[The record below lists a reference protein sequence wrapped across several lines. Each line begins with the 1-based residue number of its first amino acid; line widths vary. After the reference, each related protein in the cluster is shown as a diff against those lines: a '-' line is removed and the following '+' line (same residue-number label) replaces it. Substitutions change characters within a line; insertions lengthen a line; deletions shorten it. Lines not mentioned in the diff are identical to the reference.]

1 MGELGNALIQA
12 RVARGLSLQDAERDT
27 RISRRYLEALEAED
41 FRVFPATVYS
51 RAFFR
56 TYAQYLGLDAQELLR
71 LFPQQPLEPE
81 LRPLPELGK
90 PAAPAFSIN
99 WVVAG
104 VVVVL
109 LLGAGLLLY
118 RSGSGHEEPTTE
130 APAAS
135 EVEGA
140 SEEPAAAATVV
151 EPTPFPAI
159 ARPVGPVI
167 PGRVPDLE
175 GVDIESALAALQ
187 EAEVNYV
194 IIEVNNDDVLS
205 GLVFQ
210 QSPAP
215 GSKAD
220 PRTPVT
226 LVVSR
231 GS

>member
-27 RISRRYLEALEAED
+27 RISGRYLEALEAED
-41 FRVFPATVYS
+41 FGVFPATVYS

-56 TYAQYLGLDAQELLR
+56 TYAQYLGLDAHELLR

-99 WVVAG
+99 WLVAG

-118 RSGSGHEEPTTE
+118 RSNSGGEEAATSV
-130 APAAS
+130 PAAS

-140 SEEPAAAATVV
+140 SEEAAPAVV
-151 EPTPFPAI
+151 EPTPLPAI

-167 PGRVPDLE
+167 PGRVPDLQS
-175 GVDIESALAALQ
+175 VDVESALAALQ
-187 EAEVNYV
+187 EADISYV
-194 IIEVNNDDVLS
+194 VIEVKNDDVPR

-231 GS
+231 GG

>member
-41 FRVFPATVYS
+41 FSVFPAIVYS

-71 LFPQQPLEPE
+71 LFPQQPLEAE
-81 LRPLPELGK
+81 LHPLPELGK

-99 WVVAG
+99 WLVAG
-104 VVVVL
+104 VVVLL
-109 LLGAGLLLY
+109 LLGGGLLLY
-118 RSGSGHEEPTTE
+118 RSGSGNEEPATSVPATTE
-130 APAAS
+130 AGVTAEEATPAPGES
-135 EVEGA
+135 
-140 SEEPAAAATVV
+140 
-151 EPTPFPAI
+151 TPLPAI

-167 PGRVPDLE
+167 PGRVPDLQS
-175 GVDIESALAALQ
+175 VDVESALAALQ
-187 EAEVNYV
+187 EADINYV
-194 IIEVNNDDVLS
+194 VIEVENDQVPR

-220 PRTPVT
+220 PSTPVT

-231 GS
+231 GG